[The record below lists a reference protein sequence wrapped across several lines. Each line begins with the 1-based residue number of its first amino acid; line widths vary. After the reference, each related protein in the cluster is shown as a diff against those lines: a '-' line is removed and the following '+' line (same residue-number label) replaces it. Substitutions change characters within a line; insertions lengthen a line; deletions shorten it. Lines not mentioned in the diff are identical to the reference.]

1 MISSDSQPGPG
12 MFSGSEI
19 PELCDAIKDVHRLL
33 TSVGAFFSELEGAE
47 APGGNGLQIDF
58 KKWGLRTITEDL
70 LERQYQAVEHIV
82 AFYKGEQEKMARR
95 DRG

>member
-1 MISSDSQPGPG
+1 MVSSDSQPGRR

-19 PELCDAIKDVHRLL
+19 SELCDAIKDVHRLL
-33 TSVGAFFSELEGAE
+33 TSVGAFFSELEDAE

-70 LERQYQAVEHIV
+70 LDRQYQAVDRIV
-82 AFYKGEQEKMARR
+82 SFYRAEQERLTAKRR
-95 DRG
+95 G

>member
-1 MISSDSQPGPG
+1 MASPNSQPGPG

-19 PELCDAIKDVHRLL
+19 SELCDAIKDVHRLL
-33 TSVGAFFSELEGAE
+33 TSVGAFFSQLEKTE

-70 LERQYQAVEHIV
+70 LERQYQAVEQIV
-82 AFYKGEQEKMARR
+82 SFYREEQEKMSK
-95 DRG
+95 RGRG